1 MAENLLKSVN
11 ELLNEEKWTR
21 AALNSYSVTNF
32 KELDDIIANVREN
45 NVELEAKETCEEH
58 LKHSKNSII
67 ALYLSGVISLS
78 KQLVDDSNLVM
89 LIDIFSDNHKWN
101 IVEFL
106 CLRILEYGENK
117 FALRTLAECY
127 ENSNEQNNKVEA
139 WKRLIKVDYEE
150 ADIVKHLAE
159 IEDEKG
165 NLESAVDYYKK
176 ALHRFVNKKMF
187 SNVKEIWSKLIDY
200 SPEDIDFFFRVE
212 KKVATTISEERA
224 AMLLHSLFPVIRA
237 QEDWETAIVIVKKIL
252 DYEPKNADARKDLV
266 ECYKSYY
273 KNHSQLNEY
282 IRISNL
288 NQSWRNV
295 HDAINDFEKH
305 IAFDVGNYVFHRSWG
320 IGRIS
325 DINDDVFVIHFANRK
340 NHKMS
345 LKMAVNALKILANDH
360 IWVLKGTTP
369 SDELKEKV
377 KSDPAWALRTII
389 RSFDNV
395 ANMKTIKAELVPSV
409 LTQGEWSKWNTE
421 ARKILK
427 TDPAFGNL
435 PDKRDLFE
443 VRDIPISFEEK
454 IYNKFKAEKS
464 FFGRVQTVM
473 EFLPEAEPDSDFFK
487 EVFAYFTSFL
497 KAYSTVSE
505 IVISSY
511 LLVQRI
517 VAIHPYLNP
526 GLEMNFEDLLG
537 QIEDLP
543 GVFSNIE
550 DSDLR
555 KEFLMNVK
563 RYKSNWPEIFADLFR
578 FHLSK
583 YIIDELLAA
592 KKLDAIKELFE
603 NATSRYREYRESFVW
618 LVRNLIDEPWF
629 SELKVPEEKI
639 LICLIHLLDITYR
652 EINNRR
658 DVSLNRRMNKQIQ
671 DFLFKEERLTNHLM
685 NSDEDSSNRLYTLVE
700 DVKELDPS
708 IKIRIKQKIKV
719 RFPNFKFIGEAE
731 IETVSRGLLVTRA
744 GYESKQKVLRNILEV
759 EIPQNSKDIGVAMEK
774 GDLRENAEYK
784 AALER
789 QDLLNNTAA
798 KLQSQLQEAQIF
810 DESHIDVNSISFGTK
825 VMLHNLITEEKEE
838 YMILGPWESAPSQNI
853 ISYLSPL
860 GTHLLNHKSGDE
872 LSFSI
877 NEKEFHYRV
886 ETIERLPAN
895 VI

>member
-1 MAENLLKSVN
+1 MSENLLKSVN

-21 AALNSYSVTNF
+21 ATLNSYSVTNF
-32 KELDDIIANVREN
+32 KELDKIIIQVREDEI
-45 NVELEAKETCEEH
+45 ELEVKETCEEH

-89 LIDIFSDNHKWN
+89 LINIFSDNHKWN

-127 ENSNEQNNKVEA
+127 ENINEQDKKAEA
-139 WKRLIKVDYEE
+139 WRRLIRVDYEE

-159 IEDEKG
+159 IEDEAG
-165 NLESAVDYYKK
+165 NLEEAVDYYKK

-212 KKVATTISEERA
+212 KKVGSTISEERA
-224 AMLLHSLFPVIRA
+224 AMLLHSLFPVIKA

-252 DYEPKNADARKDLV
+252 DYEPKNSDARKEIV
-266 ECYKSYY
+266 ECYKNYY
-273 KNHSQLNEY
+273 SNHSQLDEY

-305 IAFDVGNYVFHRSWG
+305 IAFDVSNYVFHRSWG
-320 IGRIS
+320 IGRIC
-325 DINDDVFVIHFANRK
+325 DVDDDVFIINFTNKK

-360 IWVLKGTTP
+360 IWVLKGTMQQ
-369 SDELKEKV
+369 EQLKDKV
-377 KSDPAWALRTII
+377 KSEPAWALRTII
-389 RSFDNV
+389 KSFDNV
-395 ANMKTIKAELVPSV
+395 ANMKTIKAELVPSI

-454 IYNKFKAEKS
+454 TFNKFKAEKN
-464 FFGRVQTVM
+464 FFGRVQTIM

-487 EVFAYFTSFL
+487 EIYAYFTAFL
-497 KAYSTVSE
+497 KSYSTVSE

-517 VAIHPYLNP
+517 VSIHPYLNP
-526 GLEMNFEDLLG
+526 GLELDFGDLFEQIDDL
-537 QIEDLP
+537 Q
-543 GVFSNIE
+543 GVFSRIE

-555 KEFLMNVK
+555 KDFLMRVK
-563 RYKSNWPEIFADLFR
+563 RYKSNWPQIFADLFR

-583 YIIDELLAA
+583 YIIDELLNAD
-592 KKLDAIKELFE
+592 KLQVITKIFE
-603 NATSRYREYRESFVW
+603 NALARYREYRESFVW
-618 LVRNLIDEPWF
+618 LARNLTDEPWF
-629 SELKVPEEKI
+629 HELNIREEKI

-658 DVSLNRRMNKQIQ
+658 EASLNRRMNRHIQ
-671 DFLFKEERLTNHLM
+671 DFLFKEERLVTHLM
-685 NSDEDSSNRLYTLVE
+685 KSDEDSINRLYILVE

-708 IKIRIKQKIKV
+708 LKMRIRQNIKE
-719 RFPNFKFIGEAE
+719 RFPDFKFIGEPE
-731 IETVSRGLLVTRA
+731 IETVSRGLLVTKT
-744 GYESKQKVLRNILEV
+744 GYEAKQRVLRNILEV
-759 EIPQNSKDIGVAMEK
+759 EIPENSKDIGIALDR

-784 AALER
+784 AALEN

-798 KLQSQLQEAQIF
+798 KLQAQLQEAQIF
-810 DESHIDVNSISFGTK
+810 DESQINTNNISFGTT
-825 VMLHNLITEEKEE
+825 VTLRNLNSNESEKFT
-838 YMILGPWESAPSQNI
+838 ILGPWESAPSKSI

-860 GTHLLNHKSGDE
+860 GAQLLKHREGEE

-886 ETIERLPAN
+886 EAIDKVPVTVL
-895 VI
+895 

>member
-1 MAENLLKSVN
+1 MSENLLKSVN

-32 KELDDIIANVREN
+32 KELDDIIIQVREN
-45 NVELEAKETCEEH
+45 RIDTKIKETCEEH

-89 LIDIFSDNHKWN
+89 LINIFSDNHKWN

-127 ENSNEQNNKVEA
+127 ENSNEQQKKVEA
-139 WKRLIKVDYEE
+139 WKRLIRVDYEE

-159 IEDEKG
+159 IEEEAG
-165 NLESAVDYYKK
+165 NLEAAVDYYKK

-200 SPEDIDFFFRVE
+200 APEDIDFFFRVE
-212 KKVATTISEERA
+212 KKVASTISEERA
-224 AMLLHSLFPVIRA
+224 AMLLHLLFPVIKA
-237 QEDWETAIVIVKKIL
+237 QDDWETAIVIIKKIL
-252 DYEPKNADARKDLV
+252 DYEPKNADSRKDLID
-266 ECYKSYY
+266 CYKNYY
-273 KNHSQLNEY
+273 KNHSQLDEY

-295 HDAINDFEKH
+295 HDAVNDFEKH

-325 DINDDVFVIHFANRK
+325 AINDDVFIIHFANKK

-345 LKMAVNALKILANDH
+345 LKMAVNALKILSNDH
-360 IWVLKGTTP
+360 IWVLKGTIHRK
-369 SDELKEKV
+369 ELKTKV
-377 KSDPAWALRTII
+377 KDNPAWALRII
-389 RSFDNV
+389 IKSFDNI
-395 ANMKTIKAELVPSV
+395 ANMKTIKAELVPDILS
-409 LTQGEWSKWNTE
+409 QGEWSKWNTE

-435 PDKRDLFE
+435 PEKRDLFE

-454 IYNKFKAEKS
+454 TFNKFKAEKN
-464 FFGRVQTVM
+464 FFDRVQTIM
-473 EFLPEAEPDSDFFK
+473 EFLQEVEPDSDFFK
-487 EVFAYFTSFL
+487 EMFSYFTAFL

-511 LLVQRI
+511 LLIQRI

-526 GLEMNFEDLLG
+526 NLELNFGELFE

-543 GVFSNIE
+543 EVFSKIE
-550 DSDLR
+550 DSELR
-555 KEFLMNVK
+555 RDFLMNVK
-563 RYKSNWPEIFADLFR
+563 RYKSNWPQIYSDLFR

-583 YIIDELLAA
+583 YIIDELLNAD
-592 KKLDAIKELFE
+592 KLDVIKDLFE
-603 NATSRYREYRESFVW
+603 NNLNHYREYRESFVW
-618 LVRNLIDEPWF
+618 LARNVTDETWF
-629 SELKVPEEKI
+629 NKLKVPLEKI
-639 LICLIHLLDITYR
+639 LICLIHLLDISSR
-652 EINNRR
+652 EISNRR
-658 DVSLNRRMNKQIQ
+658 EVSLNRRLNRQIQ
-671 DFLFKEERLTNHLM
+671 DFLFKEQRLINFLLS
-685 NSDEDSSNRLYTLVE
+685 SDEDSINRLYTLIE

-708 IKIRIKQKIKV
+708 IRIRIKQKIKA

-731 IETVSRGLLVTRA
+731 LESVSLGLLVTRS
-744 GYESKQKVLRNILEV
+744 GYEAKQRILRNILEV
-759 EIPQNSKDIGVAMEK
+759 EIPQNSKDIGNAIEK

-784 AALER
+784 AALEK

-798 KLQSQLQEAQIF
+798 RLQAQLQEAQIF
-810 DESHIDVNSISFGTK
+810 DESQIDTEMISFGTN
-825 VMLHNLITEEKEE
+825 VSLLNLTSNETEE
-838 YMILGPWESAPSQNI
+838 YTILGPWESAPSKNI

-860 GTHLLNHKSGDE
+860 GTHLLNHKKGDE
-872 LSFSI
+872 LRFSI

-886 ETIERLPAN
+886 ETIDKVPVSVL
-895 VI
+895 

>member
-1 MAENLLKSVN
+1 MSENLLKSVN

-32 KELDDIIANVREN
+32 KELDEIIIQVSEN
-45 NVELEAKETCEEH
+45 KIELEVKETCEEH
-58 LKHSKNSII
+58 LKHSRNSII
-67 ALYLSGVISLS
+67 ALYLAGVISLS

-89 LIDIFSDNHKWN
+89 LIDIFSDNHKWK

-127 ENSNEQNNKVEA
+127 ENSNEQDKKAEA
-139 WKRLIKVDYEE
+139 WKRLIRVDYEE
-150 ADIVKHLAE
+150 ADIVKHLGD
-159 IEDEKG
+159 IEDEAG
-165 NLESAVDYYKK
+165 NLEAAVDYYKK

-212 KKVATTISEERA
+212 RKVATTISEERA
-224 AMLLHSLFPVIRA
+224 AMLLHSLYPVIKA
-237 QEDWETAIVIVKKIL
+237 QEDWETAIVIVKKTL
-252 DYEPKNADARKDLV
+252 DYEPKNSDARKEIV
-266 ECYKSYY
+266 ECYKNYY
-273 KNHSQLNEY
+273 NKHSQLDEY

-320 IGRIS
+320 IGRIC
-325 DINDDVFVIHFANRK
+325 DTDDDVFVIHFANKK

-345 LKMAVNALKILANDH
+345 LKMAVNALKILTNDH
-360 IWVLKGTTP
+360 IWVLKGTMP
-369 SDELKEKV
+369 REELKEKV
-377 KSDPAWALRTII
+377 KSETAWALRTII
-389 RSFDNV
+389 KSFDNV
-395 ANMKTIKAELVPSV
+395 ANMKTIKAELVPSI

-435 PDKRDLFE
+435 PEKRDLFE
-443 VRDIPISFEEK
+443 VREIPISFEEK
-454 IYNKFKAEKS
+454 TFNKFKAEKN
-464 FFGRVQTVM
+464 FFGRVQTVI

-487 EVFAYFTSFL
+487 EINAYFTGFL
-497 KAYSTVSE
+497 KAYSTISE
-505 IVISSY
+505 IVVSSY

-517 VAIHPYLNP
+517 VSIHPYLNP
-526 GLEMNFEDLLG
+526 GLEMDFETLFEEID
-537 QIEDLP
+537 DLP
-543 GVFSNIE
+543 GLFSKIE

-555 KEFLMNVK
+555 KDFLMQVK
-563 RYKSNWPEIFADLFR
+563 RCKSTWPQIFADLFR

-583 YIIDELLAA
+583 YIIEELLNAD
-592 KKLDAIKELFE
+592 KLQIIKEIFE
-603 NATSRYREYRESFVW
+603 TALARYREYRESFVW

-629 SELKVPEEKI
+629 HELNVQEEKI
-639 LICLIHLLDITYR
+639 FICLIHLLDITFR

-658 DVSLNRRMNKQIQ
+658 DVSLNRRMNRQIQ
-671 DFLFKEERLTNHLM
+671 DFLFKEGRLANYLM
-685 NSDEDSSNRLYTLVE
+685 KSDEDSINRLYTLVE

-708 IKIRIKQKIKV
+708 LKIRIRQNIKG
-719 RFPNFKFIGEAE
+719 RFPDFKLIGEAE
-731 IETVSRGLLVTRA
+731 IEKVSRGLLVTRT
-744 GYESKQKVLRNILEV
+744 GYEAKQRVLRNIIEV
-759 EIPQNSKDIGVAMEK
+759 EIPQNSKDIGFAMEK

-784 AALER
+784 AALEK

-810 DESHIDVNSISFGTK
+810 DETLIDASNISFGTT
-825 VMLHNLITEEKEE
+825 VMLRNLQNNEKEE
-838 YMILGPWESAPSQNI
+838 FTILGPWESAPSKSI

-860 GTHLLNHKSGDE
+860 GTQLLKHSEGEE

-877 NEKEFHYRV
+877 NEKEFLYRV
-886 ETIERLPAN
+886 EAIEKVSVN
-895 VI
+895 VL

>member
-1 MAENLLKSVN
+1 MSENLQKNVN
-11 ELLNEEKWTR
+11 ELLNQEKWTR

-32 KELDDIIANVREN
+32 KELDEIISKVRDN
-45 NVELEAKETCEEH
+45 NVELEVKETCEEH

-67 ALYLSGVISLS
+67 ALYLAGVISLS

-127 ENSNEQNNKVEA
+127 ENSNEQTKKVEA
-139 WKRLIKVDYEE
+139 WKRLIRVDYEE

-159 IEDEKG
+159 IEDEAG

-176 ALHRFVNKKMF
+176 SLHRFVNKKMF
-187 SNVKEIWSKLIDY
+187 SNVKETWSKLIDY
-200 SPEDIDFFFRVE
+200 SPDDIEFFFRVE

-224 AMLLHSLFPVIRA
+224 AMLLHSLFPVIKA

-252 DYEPKNADARKDLV
+252 EYEPKNSDARKELV
-266 ECYKSYY
+266 ECYKSYFS
-273 KNHSQLNEY
+273 NHSQLDEY

-325 DINDDVFVIHFANRK
+325 DIDDDVFVIHFANRK

-345 LKMAVNALKILANDH
+345 LKMAVNALKILTNDH
-360 IWVLKGTTP
+360 IWVLKGTMAP
-369 SDELKEKV
+369 DDLKEKV
-377 KSDPAWALRTII
+377 KGDPAWALRTII
-389 RSFDNV
+389 KSFDNV

-435 PDKRDLFE
+435 PEKRDLFE

-454 IYNKFKAEKS
+454 TFNKFRAEKN

-473 EFLPEAEPDSDFFK
+473 EFLPEAEPDSDYFK
-487 EVFAYFTSFL
+487 EMFAYFTSFL
-497 KAYSTVSE
+497 KAYSSVSE

-526 GLEMNFEDLLG
+526 GLDMSFEDLFE

-543 GVFSNIE
+543 AVFSNIE
-550 DSDLR
+550 DNELR
-555 KEFLMNVK
+555 KEFLMHVK
-563 RYKSNWPEIFADLFR
+563 RYRSNWPEIFADLFR

-583 YIIDELLAA
+583 YIIDELLGAQ
-592 KKLDAIKELFE
+592 KMDTIRELFE
-603 NATSRYREYRESFVW
+603 IALSRYREYRESFVW

-629 SELKVPEEKI
+629 SDLEVPEEKI

-658 DVSLNRRMNKQIQ
+658 DVSLNRRMNRQIQ
-671 DFLFKEERLTNHLM
+671 DFLFKEEKLANHLM
-685 NSDEDSSNRLYTLVE
+685 KSDEDSINRLYTLVE
-700 DVKELDPS
+700 DVRELDPS
-708 IKIRIKQKIKV
+708 IKIRIKQKIKE
-719 RFPNFKFIGEAE
+719 RFPDFKFIGEAE

-744 GYESKQKVLRNILEV
+744 GYEAKQRELRTILEV

-810 DESHIDVNSISFGTK
+810 DETHIDTVNISFGTT
-825 VMLHNLITEEKEE
+825 VMLQNLITEEVEE
-838 YMILGPWESAPSQNI
+838 YTILGPWESAPSENI

-860 GTHLLNHKSGDE
+860 GTHLLNHKTGDE
-872 LSFSI
+872 LTFTI
-877 NEKEFHYRV
+877 NKKEFHYRV
-886 ETIERLPAN
+886 ESIERVAASA
-895 VI
+895 I